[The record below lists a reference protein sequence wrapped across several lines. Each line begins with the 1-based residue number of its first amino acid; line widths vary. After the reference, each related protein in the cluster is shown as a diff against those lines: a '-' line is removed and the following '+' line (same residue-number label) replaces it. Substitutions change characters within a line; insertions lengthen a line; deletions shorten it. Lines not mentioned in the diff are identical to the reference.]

1 MGIYRELFHRH
12 ACYNI
17 ILYLTKLLSVL
28 IFTTGVLIL
37 IGLIIVTVFVCLR
50 MRKKKTPLPRNM
62 MGPVN
67 RMSRH
72 FGHTGWSLDDEESPP
87 PYPGTLQK
95 GDDNESKQGKG
106 NMVNNRIG
114 LITLSTCNH

>member
-1 MGIYRELFHRH
+1 
-12 ACYNI
+12 
-17 ILYLTKLLSVL
+17 
-28 IFTTGVLIL
+28 
-37 IGLIIVTVFVCLR
+37 

-87 PYPGTLQK
+87 PYPVTIQK
-95 GDDNESKQGKG
+95 GDDNVGFSGVVTESKQGKG
-106 NMVNNRIG
+106 NMVSNRIG
-114 LITLSTCNH
+114 LITLNT